1 MAGFVNSIIAGV
13 AFISG
18 ALAIVFGCYFAARKI
33 LNPGAE
39 GDRTHDA
46 AATIAVRIAALHG
59 LILALVYAQELDDYK
74 GIRNNLMEEAVAI
87 SDIYNDAARYG
98 GVVVAPVQHGL
109 ANYVAT
115 VVGEEWDMLG
125 HRQGLSPKA
134 WALWNDVY
142 DRLLDLT
149 PETDRQRYLGNR
161 MRDRATAIARFRQ
174 IREETAAGGFGGLF
188 WAPALI
194 GLSLLSIPFYVYRPT
209 RTHMFLLS
217 IFGAYSGVVLFFIF
231 AFSNP
236 FEQPGKLEP
245 VAFENL
251 LRGDIGRSLP
261 AAIPGGDSSQ

>member
-1 MAGFVNSIIAGV
+1 MSGLVISITTGF
-13 AFISG
+13 AFVCG

-33 LNPGAE
+33 LNPGLE

-46 AATIAVRIAALHG
+46 ATTVAVRIAALHG

-74 GIRNNLMEEAVAI
+74 GIRNNLIEEAVAI
-87 SDIYNDAARYG
+87 SDVYNDAVRYG
-98 GVVVAPVQHGL
+98 GAIVVPIQQDL
-109 ANYVAT
+109 ANYVST

-134 WALWNDVY
+134 WTQWNDVY

-149 PETDRQRYLGNR
+149 PETDRQRYLSNR
-161 MRDRATAIARFRQ
+161 MRDRATSIARFRQ
-174 IREETAAGGFGGLF
+174 IREETAAGGFGGMF

-194 GLSLLSIPFYVYRPT
+194 GLCLLSIPFYVYRPT
-209 RTHMFLLS
+209 RTHVFLLS

-236 FEQPGKLEP
+236 FEQPGKLDP

-251 LRGDIGRSLP
+251 LRGDMGKSLP
-261 AAIPGGDSSQ
+261 PAALGGDITQ

>member
-1 MAGFVNSIIAGV
+1 
-13 AFISG
+13 
-18 ALAIVFGCYFAARKI
+18 LARKL
-33 LNPGAE
+33 LNPGME

-87 SDIYNDAARYG
+87 SDVYNDIGRYG
-98 GVVVAPVQHGL
+98 GAAVAPIQLGL
-109 ANYVAT
+109 ANYVVT
-115 VVGEEWDMLG
+115 VVGEEWDRLG
-125 HRQGLSPKA
+125 QHQGLSPKA
-134 WALWNDVY
+134 WIHWNDVY
-142 DRLLDLT
+142 ERLLDLT
-149 PETDRQRYLGNR
+149 PETDRQRYLGAR

-174 IREETAAGGFGGLF
+174 IREDTADGGFGGMF
-188 WAPALI
+188 WAPALM

-209 RTHMFLLS
+209 RTHLFLLS

-245 VAFENL
+245 VPFDNL
-251 LRGDIGRSLP
+251 LRGDIGKSVP
-261 AAIPGGDSSQ
+261 SAAPSEEVSQ

>member
-1 MAGFVNSIIAGV
+1 MSDVVASITIGT
-13 AFISG
+13 AFIAG
-18 ALAIVFGCYFAARKI
+18 ALAIVFGCYFAARNL
-33 LNPGAE
+33 LNPGLE

-46 AATIAVRIAALHG
+46 AATVAVRIAALHG

-87 SDIYNDAARYG
+87 SDVYNDAGRYG
-98 GVVVAPVQHGL
+98 GPVVAPIQRGL
-109 ANYVAT
+109 SSYVAT

-134 WALWNDVY
+134 WIEWNGVY
-142 DRLLDLT
+142 DRLLDLV
-149 PETDRQRYLGNR
+149 PETDRQRYLVNR
-161 MRDRATAIARFRQ
+161 MRDRATSIARFRQ
-174 IREETAAGGFGGLF
+174 IREETAAGGFGGMF

-194 GLSLLSIPFYVYRPT
+194 GLCLLSIPFYVYRPT
-209 RTHMFLLS
+209 RTHVFLLS

-236 FEQPGKLEP
+236 FEQPGKLDP

-251 LRGDIGRSLP
+251 VRGDVGKSQPP
-261 AAIPGGDSSQ
+261 AALTGELTP

>member
-1 MAGFVNSIIAGV
+1 MSGLVASIFTGL
-13 AFISG
+13 AFISA
-18 ALAIVFGCYFAARKI
+18 ALAIVFGCYFLARKL
-33 LNPGAE
+33 LNPGME

-87 SDIYNDAARYG
+87 SDVYNDIGRYG
-98 GVVVAPVQHGL
+98 GAAVAPIQLGL
-109 ANYVAT
+109 ANYVVT
-115 VVGEEWDMLG
+115 VVGEEWDRLG
-125 HRQGLSPKA
+125 QHQGLSPKA
-134 WALWNDVY
+134 WIHWNDVY
-142 DRLLDLT
+142 ERLLDLT
-149 PETDRQRYLGNR
+149 PETDRQRYLSAR

-174 IREETAAGGFGGLF
+174 IREDTADGGFGGMF
-188 WAPALI
+188 WAPALM

-209 RTHMFLLS
+209 RTHLFLLS

-245 VAFENL
+245 VPFDNL
-251 LRGDIGRSLP
+251 LRGDIGKSVP
-261 AAIPGGDSSQ
+261 SAAPSEELSQ